1 VPMSPHVARLR
12 AALGS
17 ELILLPSV
25 TILPLD
31 ADGRLLLG
39 RHTEA
44 GGAWATVGGAVE
56 IGEAPATAARR
67 EAQEEIGVEVRLTR
81 LVDVLGGPDFEI
93 VYRNG
98 DRSAYVTAVYEA
110 EIAGGVP
117 TADQDELTMLG
128 WFSPDELATITV
140 SAFTRAVLRGVGRL

>member
-1 VPMSPHVARLR
+1 MSPHVARLR

-25 TILPLD
+25 TVLPLD
-31 ADGRLLLG
+31 TGGRLLLG

-56 IGEAPATAARR
+56 IGEAPASAARR
-67 EAQEEIGVEVRLTR
+67 EAREEIGVDVRLTR
-81 LVDVLGGPDFEI
+81 LVDVLGGPEFEI

-117 TADQDELTMLG
+117 VPDAEEMTALG
-128 WFSPDELATITV
+128 WFTPAELATTTI

>member
-1 VPMSPHVARLR
+1 MSPHVARLR
-12 AALGS
+12 AALGG

-25 TILPLD
+25 TVLPLD

-56 IGEAPATAARR
+56 IGESPADAARR
-67 EAQEEIGVEVRLTR
+67 EAREEIGVDVRLTR
-81 LVDVLGGPDFEI
+81 LIDVLGGPEFEI

-110 EIAGGVP
+110 EIAGGLP
-117 TADQDELTMLG
+117 APDTEEMTELG
-128 WFSPDELATITV
+128 WFASAELATTTI
-140 SAFTRAVLRGVGRL
+140 SSFTRAVLRGVGRL